1 MKKITLILLI
11 LSLFGC
17 STVQSLTATPL
28 EKAQYEEE
36 FSRINKEIDAAVVA
50 ALQDFTIES
59 SSLLLDDKNHVYSPL
74 SFYLAMSMVLPM
86 SENETKAQLEEFL
99 HNQVVDLT
107 MLETLQFNNEV
118 GTLQLANSL
127 WLQEDRDINMELMS
141 SISKDYYASIYP
153 VNFKNKDATS
163 KKMNDWINDM
173 TNNFIKEVDVDIS
186 NDTVISLINTIYLK
200 DSWSYPFQKEKTMDM
215 SFILGDGNSITVPF
229 MSEEYGELAYLKSD
243 EFQLVS
249 KPLANGSQVHLVLP
263 NGDLE
268 SLLNAETLETIVK
281 HESNTAY
288 VDLNLPKF
296 DLDGDYSL
304 IELSQSM
311 GLTLPFDSQASEIF
325 PYNDRTSVLIT
336 AIKQQARMAVDENGV
351 EAAAYTQVSF
361 TDTAAPDYEHVS
373 ITFDKPFLVLITSP
387 QNIPLFISTVADPRG
402 E

>member
-28 EKAQYEEE
+28 EKAKYEEE
-36 FSRINKEIDAAVVA
+36 VLRLNEEIDAAVVA
-50 ALQDFTIES
+50 ALQDFTIKS
-59 SSLLLDDKNHVYSPL
+59 SCLLLDDKNHVYSPL

-127 WLQEDRDINMELMS
+127 WLQEDRNFNMNLLG

-200 DSWSYPFQKEKTMDM
+200 DAWLLPFQKQNTKDM

>member
-1 MKKITLILLI
+1 
-11 LSLFGC
+11 
-17 STVQSLTATPL
+17 
-28 EKAQYEEE
+28 
-36 FSRINKEIDAAVVA
+36 
-50 ALQDFTIES
+50 
-59 SSLLLDDKNHVYSPL
+59 
-74 SFYLAMSMVLPM
+74 
-86 SENETKAQLEEFL
+86 
-99 HNQVVDLT
+99 
-107 MLETLQFNNEV
+107 
-118 GTLQLANSL
+118 
-127 WLQEDRDINMELMS
+127 
-141 SISKDYYASIYP
+141 
-153 VNFKNKDATS
+153 
-163 KKMNDWINDM
+163 
-173 TNNFIKEVDVDIS
+173 
-186 NDTVISLINTIYLK
+186 
-200 DSWSYPFQKEKTMDM
+200 
-215 SFILGDGNSITVPF
+215 
-229 MSEEYGELAYLKSD
+229 
-243 EFQLVS
+243 
-249 KPLANGSQVHLVLP
+249 LP

-336 AIKQQARMAVDENGV
+336 TIKQQARIAVDENGV